1 MARPIVVYDLD
12 DTLYLERDFA
22 YSGYR
27 AVEAELGIPGF
38 AGTCRDLLDRGQR
51 TGIFDAALARHGV
64 PVAEDTIARLVT
76 VYRTHPPDIAFCPD
90 AARYLA
96 GRAPEEPGALITDG
110 PLAMQEGKVGA
121 LGLDRTLGCVV
132 CTAALGPGLGKPHP
146 RPYEVVEGWAAGYGR
161 PLLYVADNPLKDFVT
176 ARARGWLTVRI
187 ARPERV
193 HHVDAPT
200 PAHEAHAVIESFDE
214 LDACIARLTAE
225 AAG

>member
-1 MARPIVVYDLD
+1 MAPPIVVYDLD

-38 AGTCRDLLDRGQR
+38 SDTCRALLDEGRR
-51 TGIFDAALARHGV
+51 TGIFDEALARHGV

-76 VYRTHPPDIAFCPD
+76 VYRTHAPDIAFCPD
-90 AARYLA
+90 AARHLA
-96 GRAPEEPGALITDG
+96 RRPAGEPGALITDG
-110 PLAMQEGKVGA
+110 PLAMQEGKVRA
-121 LGLDRTLGCVV
+121 LGLDRMLGCVI

-146 RPYEVVEGWAAGYGR
+146 RPYEVVEDWAAGTGR
-161 PLLYVADNPLKDFVT
+161 RLLYIADNPLKDFVT
-176 ARARGWLTVRI
+176 PRARGWLTVRI

-200 PAHEAHAVIESFDE
+200 PAHEAHATIESFDDFE
-214 LDACIARLTAE
+214 AVVERL
-225 AAG
+225 AAAAV

>member
-38 AGTCRDLLDRGQR
+38 SATCRTLLDGGQR
-51 TGIFDAALARHGV
+51 TAIFDAALARHGV
-64 PVAEDTIARLVT
+64 PIAEDTIARLVT
-76 VYRTHPPDIAFCPD
+76 VYRTHAPDIAFCPD
-90 AARYLA
+90 AARHLA
-96 GRAPEEPGALITDG
+96 ARAPDEPGALITDG
-110 PLAMQEGKVGA
+110 PLAMQQGKVRA
-121 LGLDRTLGCVV
+121 LGLDRILGCVV

-146 RPYEVVEGWAAGYGR
+146 RPYEVVEDWAARYGR

-176 ARARGWLTVRI
+176 PRARGWLTVRI

-193 HHVDAPT
+193 HHVEAPT
-200 PAHEAHAVIESFDE
+200 PAHEAHAVIESFDGFE
-214 LDACIARLTAE
+214 KALDRIGAVI
-225 AAG
+225 